1 MSTYQVPCPSW
12 QVMIPQ
18 PAFFFFFEDMFHYFL
33 FVLAPCCPCMS
44 ELLMHSSMPAAHQLL
59 HMYSTNIFTNS
70 TTSIPHPLALLQNMH
85 ILLKSGSSK
94 QE

>member
-33 FVLAPCCPCMS
+33 PSAPSHVLYKHFHK
-44 ELLMHSSMPAAHQLL
+44 LHHKYSSPFGPAAEYAH
-59 HMYSTNIFTNS
+59 
-70 TTSIPHPLALLQNMH
+70 
-85 ILLKSGSSK
+85 LLKSGSSNRNDFWATALLLVQAK
-94 QE
+94 ICPTLCNL